1 MKEQSSQRPLWEQY
15 TKEGQEGGN
24 PPPGTRQRGGVATT
38 RNPSMGEVCSRCGKS
53 PLHDRQRC
61 PARDATC
68 HKYGKRG
75 HYQRLCKSA
84 KVGAVHQDKLNPGKT
99 DDPFLG
105 VVGEVEKPWVVK
117 VLLNETPMEFHI
129 DTRAEVT
136 VISDLNST
144 SSATQPCCP
153 PYVSSRDQAKKP
165 YQ

>member
-1 MKEQSSQRPLWEQY
+1 MQSVLDVANHRYTTASSARPEIPLATNVEN
-15 TKEGQEGGN
+15 EGI
-24 PPPGTRQRGGVATT
+24 TRV
-38 RNPSMGEVCSRCGKS
+38 
-53 PLHDRQRC
+53 
-61 PARDATC
+61 
-68 HKYGKRG
+68 
-75 HYQRLCKSA
+75 CKSA
-84 KVGAVHQDKLNPGKT
+84 KVGKIHQDKLNPGET